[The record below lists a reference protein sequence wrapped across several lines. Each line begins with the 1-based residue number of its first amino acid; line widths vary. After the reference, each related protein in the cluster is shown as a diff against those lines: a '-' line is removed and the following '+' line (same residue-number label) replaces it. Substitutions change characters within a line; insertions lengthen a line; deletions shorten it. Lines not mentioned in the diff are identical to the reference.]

1 MSDVF
6 LSQAEI
12 DALLPPAA
20 ARAESGEQQAAAAKP
35 ADYAAAAYAPQQ
47 LARVLDLPMQLTAK
61 LGEIS
66 LTLAEVL
73 ALNTGSIVEFG
84 HAANKPLDI
93 CLNGKLIAR
102 GEVIIVDEHFALRV
116 TEVAPPAEIAHKM
129 GATK

>member
-12 DALLPPAA
+12 DAYCRPRL
-20 ARAESGEQQAAAAKP
+20 REAESGQQAAAGYR